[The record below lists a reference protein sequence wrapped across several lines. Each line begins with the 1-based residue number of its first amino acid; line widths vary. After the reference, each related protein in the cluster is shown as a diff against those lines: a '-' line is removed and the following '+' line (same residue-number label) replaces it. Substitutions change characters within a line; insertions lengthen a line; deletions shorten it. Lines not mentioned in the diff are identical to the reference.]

1 MPIALIIGLSLDFWL
16 ITVCMCKVL
25 SETVAK
31 ALDFY
36 GNEEATETK
45 RFVDIFDTFFDCLN
59 VRSLEEHHRRRKP
72 NLAPYRQMDD
82 GRLNVRYC
90 YNEC

>member
-1 MPIALIIGLSLDFWL
+1 
-16 ITVCMCKVL
+16 MCKVL

-72 NLAPYRQMDD
+72 NLAPVQAN
-82 GRLNVRYC
+82 GRWAL
-90 YNEC
+90 ECEILLQ